1 MGNQSIF
8 KRLRDAAPTLS
19 VGVLTGNLLALGGEV
34 SLMESAGVQLVHVDV
49 MDGCFCPPM
58 TVGPPFI
65 KAIKTSL
72 LKDVHL
78 MIADPSTRSRTTR
91 QPELTSSRSTLKAA
105 AMCIA
110 FCKSWT
116 H

>member
-58 TVGPPFI
+58 TVGSPFS
-65 KAIKTSL
+65 KAI
-72 LKDVHL
+72 
-78 MIADPSTRSRTTR
+78 
-91 QPELTSSRSTLKAA
+91 
-105 AMCIA
+105 
-110 FCKSWT
+110 
-116 H
+116 